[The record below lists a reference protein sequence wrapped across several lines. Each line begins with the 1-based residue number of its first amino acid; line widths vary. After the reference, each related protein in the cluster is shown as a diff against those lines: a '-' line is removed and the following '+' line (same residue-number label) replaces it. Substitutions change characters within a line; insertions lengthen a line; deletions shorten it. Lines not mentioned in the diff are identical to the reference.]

1 MTLDELKPLLANQEL
16 LTGVVGILKEQGLVV
31 RTTQEDAEFISNFEK
46 NALPSKIEAGV
57 EEKIKS
63 RISEVATAIEKDVL
77 ESSDIPKKEGEK
89 YYDYVKR
96 VVGSLRENKGGDTEK
111 LLRDRLAIF
120 EPKVQELEQQLKEK
134 DELVKSEILNFKKS
148 TLIDS
153 ATSNLPI
160 AYPAHLTTDEAKL
173 EYKKTF
179 ERIVRSDFETK
190 YKAIDNN
197 GEIVFYEGD
206 KPLLDASNAYQKPEA
221 IIRNNYSYFI
231 APDQQPK
238 GGVPPVGG
246 QQQQVG
252 KMTDAQF
259 DEYAQQ
265 KGLAVGSRDWAKAR
279 SESVI
284 SE

>member
-1 MTLDELKPLLANQEL
+1 MTLDELKPLLADQEL
-16 LTGVVGILKEQGLVV
+16 LTGVVGVLKEKGLVV

-57 EEKIKS
+57 EEKIKT
-63 RISEVATAIEKDVL
+63 RISEVATAIEKDIFD
-77 ESSDIPKKEGEK
+77 SSGVPKNDGEK
-89 YYDYVKR
+89 YYDYAKR
-96 VVGSLRENKGGDTEK
+96 VVGSLKENKGGDTEK

-120 EPKVQELEQQLKEK
+120 EPKVQELEQQLREK
-134 DELVKSEILNFKKS
+134 DELAKAEILNFKKS

-197 GEIVFYEGD
+197 GEVVFYEGD

-221 IIRNNYSYFI
+221 IIRSNYSYFI
-231 APDQQPK
+231 APEQQQK
-238 GGVPPVGG
+238 GGVPPINGKP
-246 QQQQVG
+246 QVG
-252 KMTDAQF
+252 KMSDSEFDAF
-259 DEYAQQ
+259 AQQ
-265 KGLAVGSRDWAKAR
+265 KGLAVGSREWAKAR
-279 SESVI
+279 NESVI